1 MYFPLIEI
9 HSGLFFSGYINV
21 EAAVYTIL
29 CLFLWIEELNAAGF
43 AAIYSQQCD
52 QIAFQQSQ
60 LQLERHYQEGT
71 PLEPNTLG
79 L

>member
-9 HSGLFFSGYINV
+9 HSGLFFSGYINM

-29 CLFLWIEELNAAGF
+29 CMFLWIEELNAVGF
-43 AAIYSQQCD
+43 PAIYSQQCD

-60 LQLERHYQEGT
+60 LQLERHY
-71 PLEPNTLG
+71 
-79 L
+79 